1 MRSNFAP
8 GKARPRRPLFQKYF
22 AVVFA
27 AVVVPLLAS
36 GASEAWFGY
45 LDQRHTLSMRLR
57 AEADAATARIQGFL
71 DGIPSQLNWTVQ
83 TPWAEGVDERHRF
96 DALLLMRQA
105 PAIAEAILVDGKGVE
120 RVHVSRT
127 DPDVEMSGVDHFAD
141 PAFTGARASHVWWGP
156 VTLHRGSEP
165 YMAVAVAGPRASAGV
180 TIAQINLK
188 LVWDVISAI
197 HVGEAGQAF
206 ILDGDG
212 KLVAHPDI
220 SLAPGGESDPAI
232 ASLRALQAAALVGGE
247 ELVSGVD
254 AEGRAVLAA
263 GAHISGPDWTVFVE
277 QLVAEAYG
285 PIRAALWRTGLLL
298 LAGAAF
304 AAALAYWLASRM
316 IGPIRRLEEGAGRIG
331 AGHFDQ
337 PIELRTG
344 DELERLALRVN
355 QMAEDLA
362 LSQERSERI
371 SRLKRFL
378 SPEVA
383 ELVEKEGQAD
393 LLESHRAE
401 VAVIFCDLRGF
412 TAFSSQAEP
421 DEVMGLLAEYHQ
433 TLGKV
438 IVRYE
443 ATLTCFMG
451 DGLMLLI
458 NAPLPRR
465 DPARHAARM
474 AIDMQAAVQALIVR
488 WRERDYRLGFGVGI
502 ATGEATVGRIGYE
515 GRIDYTAIGRVVNLA
530 SRLCSTAADGQVIV
544 DPATAAAL
552 DDALAI
558 EPLGEKVMKGIS
570 QPVPVFAV
578 TRAIAGAARLR

>member
-1 MRSNFAP
+1 MKSNFAP
-8 GKARPRRPLFQKYF
+8 GKARPRFPLFQKYF
-22 AVVFA
+22 AVLFA
-27 AVVVPLLAS
+27 AVAVPLLAS
-36 GASEAWFGY
+36 GAVEAGFGY
-45 LDQRHTLSMRLR
+45 LDQRDALSLRLR
-57 AEADAATARIQGFL
+57 AEADAAAARIQGFL
-71 DGIPSQLNWTVQ
+71 DGIPNQLNWTVQ

-96 DALLLMRQA
+96 DALRLMQQA
-105 PAIAEAILVDGKGVE
+105 PAIAEASFVDGKGVE
-120 RVHVSRT
+120 RLRASRNG
-127 DPDVEMSGVDHFAD
+127 PDVEMGGVDHFAD
-141 PAFTGARASHVWWGP
+141 PAFSGARASHLWWGP
-156 VTLHRGSEP
+156 VTLQGGSEP
-165 YMAVAVAGPRASAGV
+165 YMSVAVAGPRASAGV
-180 TIAQINLK
+180 TIAQIDLK
-188 LVWDVISAI
+188 PVLDVISAI
-197 HVGEAGQAF
+197 HGSGNGQAF
-206 ILDGDG
+206 VLDDGG

-220 SLAPGGESDPAI
+220 SMVGGEGNSA
-232 ASLRALQAAALVGGE
+232 LRALQAAALVSGKAP
-247 ELVSGVD
+247 VSGVD

-263 GAHISGPDWTVFVE
+263 GVHISGPDWTVFVE
-277 QLVAEAYG
+277 QPVAEAYG

-298 LAGAAF
+298 LVGAAF
-304 AAALAYWLASRM
+304 AAALAYWLALRT
-316 IGPIRRLEEGAGRIG
+316 IGPIRRLEEGAARIG

-362 LSQERSERI
+362 LSKERSERV

-378 SPEVA
+378 SPEAA
-383 ELVEKEGQAD
+383 EFVEKEGQAD
-393 LLESHRAE
+393 LLEPHRAE

-412 TAFSSQAEP
+412 TAFAGEAP
-421 DEVMGLLAEYHQ
+421 PEEVMGLLAEYHRA
-433 TLGKV
+433 LGKV
-438 IVRYE
+438 IVEYE

-465 DPARHAARM
+465 DPAAHAARM
-474 AIDMQAAVQALIVR
+474 AIDMQAAVQALIVQ
-488 WRERDYRLGFGVGI
+488 WRERGHRLGFGVGI
-502 ATGEATVGRIGYE
+502 ATGGATVGRIGYE

-558 EPLGEKVMKGIS
+558 EPLGEKVMKGLA

-578 TRAIAGAARLR
+578 THAVAGVARRS